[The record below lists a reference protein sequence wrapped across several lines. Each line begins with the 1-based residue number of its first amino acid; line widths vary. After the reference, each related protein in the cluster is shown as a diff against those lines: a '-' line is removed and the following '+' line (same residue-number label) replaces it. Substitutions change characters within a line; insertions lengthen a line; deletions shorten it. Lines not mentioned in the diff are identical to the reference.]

1 MATFKIGNLVP
12 DTHREFC
19 HLLDIPRTLGGDYRT
34 LASKLGYDT
43 NDVALFKNSNN
54 PTKEML
60 NDWGTKPQN
69 TVLSLMVIVKEMNRH
84 DAFMLLHNAM
94 QSVQCI
100 CGKCPEMPSMN
111 SAENSDSKGE
121 EREALT
127 RSCET
132 SE

>member
-12 DTHREFC
+12 DTHRKFC
-19 HLLDIPRTLGGDYRT
+19 DLLDIRRTLGGDYNT

-43 NDVALFKNSNN
+43 SDVARFEKNKN

-60 NDWGTKPQN
+60 DDWGTKPQN
-69 TVLSLMVIVKEMNRH
+69 TVLPLMMIVKEMNRY
-84 DAFMLLHNAM
+84 DAFMLLDNAI

-100 CGKCPEMPSMN
+100 CGKCPEIPSMN
-111 SAENSDSKGE
+111 SAENSDNK
-121 EREALT
+121 REALT